1 MTKVIGLT
9 GSIAVGK
16 STVSNYLLTHG
27 YCVLDA
33 DEISRHALDQGTE
46 CFKQVINLFDCLD
59 EKGSIDR
66 KKLGNIVF
74 HNAYKKRQL
83 ENIIHPYVNEQ
94 LKIGIRT
101 CQDELIFLDIPL
113 LYEVHLEALCDK
125 IIVVYVDETTQMKR
139 LMQRNHITQEE
150 AMHLI
155 GQQISIEKKKD
166 MADFVIDNRSYYE
179 ELYQEIER
187 VLKVLKD
194 ETIYE

>member
-16 STVSNYLLTHG
+16 STVSNG

-83 ENIIHPYVNEQ
+83 ENIIHPYVIEQ

-101 CQDELIFLDIPL
+101 CQDELIFCNI
-113 LYEVHLEALCDK
+113 
-125 IIVVYVDETTQMKR
+125 R
-139 LMQRNHITQEE
+139 
-150 AMHLI
+150 
-155 GQQISIEKKKD
+155 
-166 MADFVIDNRSYYE
+166 
-179 ELYQEIER
+179 
-187 VLKVLKD
+187 
-194 ETIYE
+194 